1 MSENLATRLVG
12 WKEYL
17 GTTGKKGAFY
27 SLAYAL
33 LGSGL
38 TLLFLS
44 ALLFSSSLSCWLF
57 ADTWFAYKGE
67 GQGWS
72 IALVCLGGVAAAL
85 GSVTVWGA
93 YTLSVNARKI
103 AHVELITR
111 HNTGNLPAAETLVR
125 PSDLP
130 PTYQQAEL
138 LRAVRDTPASPP
150 EQLLRAARESRE
162 DV

>member
-1 MSENLATRLVG
+1 MSEKPQKRLVG

-17 GTTGKKGAFY
+17 GTTGKKGASY

-44 ALLFSSSLSCWLF
+44 ALLFLTSLSYWLF
-57 ADTWFAYKGE
+57 TDTWFVYKGE
-67 GQGWS
+67 GQRWS
-72 IALVCLGGVAAAL
+72 MALVSLGGVAAAV

-93 YTLSVNARKI
+93 YTLSVKARKI
-103 AHVELITR
+103 ARVELITR
-111 HNTGNLPAAETLVR
+111 HNTGNLPATETLVR

-130 PTYQQAEL
+130 PSHQPSVLLRAAPPGRETPAEEL
-138 LRAVRDTPASPP
+138 LRATKNSKD
-150 EQLLRAARESRE
+150 
-162 DV
+162 D